1 MKTLAVGVT
10 PSGAYWTFLFDTR
23 EEALVFV
30 DVANMQHVP
39 DHEVW
44 QNIRWDLVEIDTTTV
59 AEAVKEFKGEM

>member
-10 PSGAYWTFLFDTR
+10 QSGAYWTFLFDTR

-30 DVANMQHVP
+30 DVAGMQNVP

-44 QNIRWDLVEIDTTTV
+44 EDIRWDLVEINTTTV
-59 AEAVKEFKGEM
+59 AEAVKEFRGAM

>member
-30 DVANMQHVP
+30 DMAGMQQVP
-39 DHEVW
+39 DHEAW
-44 QNIRWDLVEIDTTTV
+44 KDIRWDLMEIKTTTV
-59 AEAVKEFKGEM
+59 AEAITEFKGE

>member
-10 PSGAYWTFLFDTR
+10 PSGAYWTYLFDTN

-30 DVANMQHVP
+30 DMAGMQQVP

-44 QNIRWDLVEIDTTTV
+44 KDIRWDLIEINTTTV
-59 AEAVKEFKGEM
+59 AEAITEFKGE